1 MKIFSILLVVLL
13 VLSNVVPAQMQ
24 LKINTDF
31 ESSNV
36 QFAPSELKSNLQ
48 LDLPTTAF
56 SAPPDAVEFAKGLI
70 MLGILA
76 DVSIPMGDED
86 GFKHIAGTGFS
97 GHVVLSYLLSE
108 QFMLAL
114 RAGYINYGTQTEEGS
129 ESGYTY
135 SYEDTY
141 TQIPILLGAYYMF
154 GTKGAF
160 KPYLGLAL
168 GIFLQNYAV
177 KWTEEY
183 GQGIPG
189 YNLDES
195 FSATSFGLVP
205 AIGFYYLLGSVVLQ
219 AAVEYNY
226 LFSGIPV
233 AEEEY
238 DYELYK
244 GNSISATT
252 ATDDDHKAS
261 SISVLV
267 GVSFPI
273 GGK

>member
-1 MKIFSILLVVLL
+1 MKIYFTFLAVLL
-13 VLSNVVPAQMQ
+13 MFSNTVLAQMQ

-31 ESSNV
+31 ESFNFQTTS
-36 QFAPSELKSNLQ
+36 SELKSNLQ
-48 LDLPTTAF
+48 LDLPTNVLST
-56 SAPPDAVEFAKGLI
+56 PPDAIEFAKGVI
-70 MLGILA
+70 MVGILA
-76 DVSIPMGDED
+76 DVSIPLGDEN

-97 GHVVLSYLLSE
+97 GHVVLSYLLNE

-114 RAGYINYGTQTEEGS
+114 KAGYINYGTQTEEGS
-129 ESGYTY
+129 EAGYTY
-135 SYEDTY
+135 RYEDTY
-141 TQIPILLGAYYMF
+141 TQIPILLGAYYIF

-160 KPYLGLAL
+160 KPYVGLAL

-177 KWTEEY
+177 KWTEDY
-183 GQGIPG
+183 GQGIPA
-189 YNLDES
+189 YNLDKS

-205 AIGFYYLLGSVVLQ
+205 AIGFYYILGSVVLQ
-219 AAVEYNY
+219 AAAEYNY

-238 DYELYK
+238 NYQLYK
-244 GNSISATT
+244 GNIVSATT

-261 SISVLV
+261 SISVSV

>member
-13 VLSNVVPAQMQ
+13 LLSNAVLAQMQ
-24 LKINTDF
+24 LKINSDF
-31 ESSNV
+31 DNQNFPSVSSD
-36 QFAPSELKSNLQ
+36 LKSNFK
-48 LDLPTTAF
+48 LDLPANSF
-56 SAPPDAVEFAKGLI
+56 SAPPDAIEFAKGLI

-76 DVSIPMGDED
+76 DVSIPMGEED

-97 GHVVLSYLLSE
+97 GHVVLSYLLNE

-129 ESGYTY
+129 DVGYTY
-135 SYEDTY
+135 RYEDTY

-160 KPYLGLAL
+160 KPYIGLAL

-195 FSATSFGLVP
+195 FSASSFGLVP
-205 AIGFYYLLGSVVLQ
+205 AVGFYYLLGSVVLQ

-233 AEEEY
+233 AEEDY
-238 DYELYK
+238 TYELYK

-273 GGK
+273 GGN